1 MFWGITLENGKKYT
15 QTVKAGFHVSMAA
28 LEPQTGGDK
37 HQNVSLMLE
46 HEKAEFLICS
56 LNLNKNQQQP
66 LNLEFTEGE
75 DITFFLTGKGIVHL
89 TGFLTDDMG
98 ENEDDDSEEEIAPQL
113 VPLKSKD
120 KKRKST
126 EKGSPQKRMKASDSD
141 DDDDDS
147 DFFKDVSPD
156 DDSDEDSEDDSEDMV
171 VDVKGKKPN
180 KQMVP
185 AKPPPQQSPSK
196 GPQKGPKPGQQ
207 PEGKKDKQKQGKQG
221 PAPPQTPTKDDVN
234 GTGDQDQ
241 SGKKKKKK
249 KKNKKKDGDT
259 SISSPQT
266 PTSPKQKQTPPA
278 ALGNKTLPSGVI
290 IQDTQAG
297 SGPEAKPGRF
307 VHVYYV
313 GRLHK
318 DNKQFDSNTTGKP
331 FRFRLGKGEV
341 IKGWEDGL
349 QGMKV
354 GGKRKL
360 IIPSAQAYGSKQMGP
375 IPANSTLIFDVELKA
390 VS

>member
-37 HQNVSLMLE
+37 NQSVSLMLE

-56 LNLNKNQQQP
+56 LNANKNQQQS
-66 LNLEFTEGE
+66 LSLEFTQGE
-75 DITFFLTGKGIVHL
+75 DITFFLNGKGVVHL
-89 TGFLTDDMG
+89 TGFLTGDDTDDEG
-98 ENEDDDSEEEIAPQL
+98 ESDEDNAPQL

-120 KKRKST
+120 KKRKSDA
-126 EKGSPQKRMKASDSD
+126 KDSPQKRMKASSDSD
-141 DDDDDS
+141 DDDEDDS

-156 DDSDEDSEDDSEDMV
+156 DSDDSDDESEDMV
-171 VDVKGKKPN
+171 VDAKAKKPN
-180 KQMVP
+180 KQQAAVKAP
-185 AKPPPQQSPSK
+185 GTPSK
-196 GPQKGPKPGQQ
+196 VNLNQKGPKPGQQ
-207 PEGKKDKQKQGKQG
+207 QPGGKKDKQKQG
-221 PAPPQTPTKDDVN
+221 PAPTQTPTKEVN

-241 SGKKKKKK
+241 SGKKKKKR
-249 KKNKKKDGDT
+249 KKNKKNKEGGD
-259 SISSPQT
+259 SSVSSPQT
-266 PTSPKQKQTPPA
+266 PASPQKKQTPSPA
-278 ALGNKTLPSGVI
+278 LTNKTLPSGVI
-290 IQDTQAG
+290 IQDTQTG

-307 VHVYYV
+307 VHVYYE

-318 DNKQFDSNTTGKP
+318 DNKQFDSTTSGKP
-331 FRFRLGKGEV
+331 FKFRLGKGEV

-360 IIPSAQAYGSKQMGP
+360 VIPAAQAYGSKQMGP